1 MEKKQLEL
9 LKFYQEV
16 EVNNLKTL
24 LKIES
29 ALGNQDKIDYYL
41 DALKRALD
49 KIKEFEELLKEI

>member
-1 MEKKQLEL
+1 MEKRQLEL

-16 EVNNLKTL
+16 EINNLKTL
-24 LKIES
+24 LKIET

-49 KIKEFEELLKEI
+49 KIKEFEELLNEL

>member
-1 MEKKQLEL
+1 MDTKQIKL

-24 LKIES
+24 LKIET
-29 ALGNQDKIDYYL
+29 ALGNQDKIDFYL

-49 KIKEFEELLKEI
+49 KIKEFEELLKED